1 MRIPLGLPSAGE
13 EADDSDGVSLSEEVS
28 TDDEEPPD
36 ASQEGRE
43 GNSIKVGDRMW
54 KLDTPLRSKKHRGY
68 SGVSRILGEG
78 GGGGHKWEGYPRP

>member
-1 MRIPLGLPSAGE
+1 MHITYRVEWTSFQPSLVAGYGAQHRIFRTETDSVPSKGAKTCVPLSLPSAGE

-43 GNSIKVGDRMW
+43 GN
-54 KLDTPLRSKKHRGY
+54 
-68 SGVSRILGEG
+68 
-78 GGGGHKWEGYPRP
+78 

>member
-1 MRIPLGLPSAGE
+1 MGLPSAGE

-54 KLDTPLRSKKHRGY
+54 KLDTPLDSVDPRNIEDTVAYPGFWGR
-68 SGVSRILGEG
+68 

>member
-1 MRIPLGLPSAGE
+1 MHITYRVEWISFQPSLVAGYGAQHRFFRTETDSVPSKGAKTCVPLSLPSAGE

-43 GNSIKVGDRMW
+43 GN
-54 KLDTPLRSKKHRGY
+54 
-68 SGVSRILGEG
+68 
-78 GGGGHKWEGYPRP
+78 